1 MATLIIPPYRAAI
14 LTNGDGSPM
23 SLDDGTGATAPILTE
38 KQWYLF
44 WRQMAD
50 QVNAGGQAIS
60 SLAGLVTFGS
70 HADRP
75 DPQFATD
82 GALYVEWD
90 RGSVIYQNQGG
101 VWVYIAGI
109 MYGTLV
115 PDQRP
120 TDLTAPDAGFQFRTN
135 VDPAQAFAWSG
146 TEWIETTPIRY
157 GTHAARL
164 ATPVGG
170 LASGILWMETDRGS
184 VIYQNQ
190 GGVWLYLAGTM
201 WGTMVPDQRPTD
213 LGATDAGFDFRST
226 DLPARE
232 FIWSGTVWV
241 ETTPTGQTPWTSNI
255 DGAGF
260 ALTNVGKIDST
271 GMIRT
276 TGGVAPTSGVGLE
289 ISYQGGVCYLL
300 GFNRTA
306 GTYQQVTVL
315 GSGISLGANGG
326 LIQLVGG
333 NVAIGSI
340 TPSFLLQLAADSA
353 GKPGTSTWSVVSDVR
368 LKQHIE
374 TVKDDSLAILNKLAW
389 VRFEYNGKADTPR
402 GENAIG
408 LVAQMLQEQL
418 PEAVRSN
425 KAKLQETDD
434 AEADVL
440 SIDYHH
446 VLVHSARAIVQLSA
460 EVEALRALIGK
471 PT

>member
-23 SLDDGTGATAPILTE
+23 SIDDGSGAATPILTE

-50 QVNAGGQAIS
+50 QVNAGGQAIA
-60 SLAGLVTFGS
+60 SLGGLVTYGS
-70 HADRP
+70 HAERP
-75 DPQFATD
+75 DPQFGID
-82 GALYVEWD
+82 GALYVEW
-90 RGSVIYQNQGG
+90 
-101 VWVYIAGI
+101 
-109 MYGTLV
+109 
-115 PDQRP
+115 
-120 TDLTAPDAGFQFRTN
+120 
-135 VDPAQAFAWSG
+135 
-146 TEWIETTPIRY
+146 
-157 GTHAARL
+157 
-164 ATPVGG
+164 
-170 LASGILWMETDRGS
+170 DRGS

-201 WGTMVPDQRPTD
+201 WGTIVPHQRPTD

-255 DGAGF
+255 DGAAF
-260 ALTNVGKIDST
+260 ALTNVGRVDCT

-276 TGGVAPTSGVGLE
+276 TGGVAPTAGAGLE

-315 GSGISLGANGG
+315 GSGVSIGANGG

-368 LKQHIE
+368 LKQNIE
-374 TVKDDSLAILNKLAW
+374 PVKDDSLAILNKLAW
-389 VRFEYNGKADTPR
+389 VRFEYNGQAGTPR
-402 GENAIG
+402 GEKAIG

-418 PEAVRSN
+418 PEAVRST
-425 KAKLQETDD
+425 KTKLNETDD
-434 AEADVL
+434 AAADVL
-440 SIDYHH
+440 AIDYHH